1 MGDIFRAKNL
11 TRTFSKKVAVSDV
24 SMNISKGDI
33 YGFIGKN
40 GAGKTTLM
48 KMLVG
53 LIAPTSGTIE
63 LFNSENLNA
72 GRKKIGT
79 VIESPC
85 FIPNLSARENLKFQ
99 CMLVGNKDKS
109 VIDDTLK
116 LVDLDNVGK
125 KKAKRFSLGMK
136 QRLGIAMA
144 LIGDPE
150 FLVLDEPTNGLDPEG
165 IIEMRNMIKR
175 LNKEKGITVLI
186 SSHILG
192 ELSKLATRYGIIND
206 GKLIEEFTEQEL
218 RERCRANLMIK
229 VDDVNKAASIIEK
242 TVGTKNYKILNENS
256 IELYDKIDNP
266 GVINSELAK
275 NDIIVNSISYKE
287 ADLEEYFMNVI
298 GGKNND

>member
-1 MGDIFRAKNL
+1 MENVFTSENL
-11 TRTFSKKVAVSDV
+11 TKVFSKKAAISNV
-24 SMNISKGDI
+24 SMSINKGDI

-53 LIAPTSGTIE
+53 LTSPTSGSIK
-63 LFNSENLNA
+63 LFNNEKLNA
-72 GRKKIGT
+72 GRKKIGA
-79 VIESPC
+79 VIETPS
-85 FIPNLSARENLKFQ
+85 FMPNLSARDNLKVQ
-99 CMLVGNKDKS
+99 WMLIGNKDKS
-109 VIDDTLK
+109 IIDETLK
-116 LVDLDNVGK
+116 LVELDGIEK
-125 KKAKRFSLGMK
+125 KKAKNFSLGMK

-144 LIGDPE
+144 LLGNPE

-165 IIEMRNMIKR
+165 IIEIRTLIKK

-218 RERCRANLMIK
+218 KERCRANLTIK
-229 VDDVNKAASIIEK
+229 VDDVQKAASILENIFK
-242 TVGTKNYKILNENS
+242 TKNFNILNENS

-266 GVINSELAK
+266 GIINSELAK
-275 NDIIVNSISYKE
+275 NDIVVNSISYKE
-287 ADLEEYFMNVI
+287 ADLEEYFMKAI
-298 GGKNND
+298 GGKKND